1 MEVIMSSLKGT
12 QTAVNLMKSFAGES
26 QARMR
31 YDYYAKEARNEGYV
45 QISTIFEETARNEA
59 EHAKRFFKFLRKD
72 LQDQHVEITS
82 EFNVALHTQGT
93 LENLKAAAAGENE
106 EWSDLYPAFAKVAEE
121 EGFDEIAKVWR
132 EIAEVELA
140 HENRYNKL
148 IQNIENDRVF
158 QRDEE
163 VQWKCWNCGY
173 IHTGKEAPEICPACA
188 HGKKYFELF
197 VENY

>member
-82 EFNVALHTQGT
+82 EFPVALHTQGT

-106 EWSDLYPAFAKVAEE
+106 E
-121 EGFDEIAKVWR
+121 
-132 EIAEVELA
+132 
-140 HENRYNKL
+140 
-148 IQNIENDRVF
+148 
-158 QRDEE
+158 
-163 VQWKCWNCGY
+163 
-173 IHTGKEAPEICPACA
+173 
-188 HGKKYFELF
+188 
-197 VENY
+197 